1 MLLWPTCRLTYLA
14 SKTVGQKK
22 LERSSEFERYDLDND
37 GVVTDAE
44 IERAREIRET
54 EDKSRKHLAQ
64 LRLARYALI
73 GMGVYTVLLFMPFI
87 PDARIALL
95 KEISP
100 LLYLSLSG
108 VVGAYMGFTQMGDK
122 K

>member
-14 SKTVGQKK
+14 SKTVAQKK

>member
-1 MLLWPTCRLTYLA
+1 
-14 SKTVGQKK
+14 
-22 LERSSEFERYDLDND
+22 
-37 GVVTDAE
+37 
-44 IERAREIRET
+44 
-54 EDKSRKHLAQ
+54 
-64 LRLARYALI
+64 
-73 GMGVYTVLLFMPFI
+73 MGVYTVLLFMPFI

-108 VVGAYMGFTQMGDK
+108 VVGAYMGFTQLGDK